1 MRHRTKVLIV
11 LLASVLGAAGCRQV
25 PDKNATSQA
34 RPAQAPSTDGA
45 PRRGGTVVTGW
56 PSEPAGVNYLLFPSN
71 QPTNEMLFRVLLH
84 LVEEQSD
91 FQEHPPTMAPMLA
104 SSYDWSPDHKTL
116 TFHLRE
122 NAVWSDG
129 VPVTADDVRWT
140 WQAQIDPD
148 VAWDGA
154 DAKRGITDV
163 EVVDPHTVRFHFSR
177 VYAKQLLDANEG
189 MILPKHAWEKVPFK
203 QWRQNG
209 DWFKKTLVFNG
220 PFVIASWTPQQEI
233 VLQRNERFY
242 DRSLPYLDRVVMR
255 FVPDQSS
262 LFTQLLSG
270 DLDFVPQVA
279 VPDAPR
285 AKASPRLELINYW
298 FNIYV
303 AIGWNNDHPMFKDPE
318 VRRALTLAIDRKT
331 IVDTLLGPYGRVAT
345 SPIISSVWAHDRT
358 IQPWPYDP
366 AEARRILES
375 RGWKDT
381 DGDGVLDKGGKP
393 FAFELITN
401 TGNQLRADAM
411 VMVQDQLKKV
421 GIRAEPRPVE
431 FNSMV
436 TQVTS
441 GKYDATLLGYSMDT
455 SLDLSG
461 AFHSRSIGDG
471 ANDVH
476 YRNAEVDRL
485 IDIAASQPDVQAE
498 KPYLDQIQQI
508 IHREQPLTFLWE
520 SQRLTGVNK
529 RVRNVKPTPAFS
541 MFNVKEWWLAP
552 GS

>member
-1 MRHRTKVLIV
+1 MRYRTKVLIV
-11 LLASVLGAAGCRQV
+11 LLASVLGAAGCRQA
-25 PDKNATSQA
+25 PDKIVPQQA
-34 RPAQAPSTDGA
+34 RTPSTDGA

-56 PSEPAGVNYLLFPSN
+56 PSEPAGVNYLLFPNN
-71 QPTNEMLFRVLLH
+71 QPTNEMLFRVFLH

-91 FQEHPPTMAPMLA
+91 FQEHPPTMAPLLA

-116 TFHLRE
+116 TFHLRD

-148 VAWDGA
+148 VAWDNA
-154 DAKRGITDV
+154 DAKRWITDV
-163 EVVDPHTVRFHFSR
+163 EVADPRTVRFHFSR

-189 MILPKHAWEKVPFK
+189 MILPKHAWEKLPFK
-203 QWRQNG
+203 QWRQNS
-209 DWFKKTLVFNG
+209 DWFKKTLVFDG

-233 VLQRNERFY
+233 VLQRNEHFY
-242 DRSLPYLDRVVMR
+242 DKRFPYLDRVVMR
-255 FVPDQSS
+255 LVPDQAS

-279 VPDAPR
+279 VSDVPR
-285 AKASPRLELINYW
+285 AKASPRLQLINYW

-303 AIGWNNDHPMFKDPE
+303 AIGWNNDHPLFKDPE

-331 IVDTLLGPYGRVAT
+331 IVDTVLGPYGRVAT
-345 SPIISSVWAHDRT
+345 SPILTSVWAHDRT

-375 RGWKDT
+375 KGWKDT

-401 TGNQLRADAM
+401 TGNQLRADTM

-436 TQVTS
+436 AQVTS

-455 SLDLSG
+455 SLDMSG
-461 AFHSRSIGDG
+461 AFHSHSIGDG

-485 IDIAASQPDVQAE
+485 IDLAASQPDVQAE

-520 SQRLTGVNK
+520 SQRLTGVDK

-552 GS
+552 S